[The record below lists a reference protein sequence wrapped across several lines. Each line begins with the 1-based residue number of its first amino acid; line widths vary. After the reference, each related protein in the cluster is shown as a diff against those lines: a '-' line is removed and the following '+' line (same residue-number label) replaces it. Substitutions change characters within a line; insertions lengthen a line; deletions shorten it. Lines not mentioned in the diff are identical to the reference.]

1 MHVYNIEYR
10 EEIRVREIMNA
21 RRGCS
26 ELYVCISYTT
36 TSVTIAFSVMLC
48 YYKQEV
54 LE

>member
-10 EEIRVREIMNA
+10 EEIRVREIMNT